1 MSLTRADGKRQMS
14 VAMNLVRWNKLDSSG
29 KPQHHPIDDALST
42 LYQQAMCGNGNA
54 QAKNASQVP
63 AFGP

>member
-1 MSLTRADGKRQMS
+1 MS
-14 VAMNLVRWNKLDSSG
+14 VAINLVRWNKLDASG